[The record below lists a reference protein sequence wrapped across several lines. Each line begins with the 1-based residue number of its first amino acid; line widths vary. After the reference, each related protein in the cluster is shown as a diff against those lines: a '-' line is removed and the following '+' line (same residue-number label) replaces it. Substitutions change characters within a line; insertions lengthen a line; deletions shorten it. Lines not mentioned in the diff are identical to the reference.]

1 MNDPLAGLGVSMP
14 VLAAPMA
21 GGPGTPALVMAAAR
35 AGSMGFLAGGYL
47 GAEALAEQIEEVR
60 AAGVPFGVNLFAP
73 NPMPVDPDELRRYAR
88 EIAPDAER
96 LGVRLDGRPREDDDD
111 WQRKLQMLIDDPV
124 PVLSFTFAIPSRAEI
139 AALRVTGTLLVQT
152 VTSPG
157 EAQAA
162 AEAGFGALA
171 VQSSAAGGHWG
182 TLTPA
187 DPPPM
192 PALDELLGSI
202 AAKVRL
208 PLLAAGGIA
217 APADVAA
224 AIDAGASAAMVG
236 TSLLLADEAAT
247 APAHRAALTDL
258 ARRGTVQTR
267 AFTGRPARGI
277 RNGFID
283 RHEAQAPLGY
293 PAVHHLTSPLRR
305 AAAAAGDAER
315 LHLWAGTGFREARPG
330 PAAAILS
337 ALAGSL

>member
-1 MNDPLAGLGVSMP
+1 MSDLLAGLGVSMP

-21 GGPGTPALVMAAAR
+21 GGPGTPELVVAAAR

-47 GAEALAEQIEEVR
+47 RAEALAAQIAEVR
-60 AAGVPFGVNLFAP
+60 AAGVVFGVNLFAP
-73 NPMPVDPDELRRYAR
+73 NPLPVEPEELRRYAQK
-88 EIAPDAER
+88 IAPEAAS
-96 LGVRLDGRPREDDDD
+96 LGVELDERPREDDDD
-111 WQRKLQMLIDDPV
+111 WRHKLQLLIDDPV
-124 PVLSFTFAIPSRAEI
+124 SVLSFTFGIPSPAEI
-139 AALRVTGTLLVQT
+139 AALRSTGALLVQT

-162 AEAGFGALA
+162 AGAGFDALA

-187 DPPPM
+187 DPPPT
-192 PALDELLGSI
+192 PALDELLRSI
-202 AAKVRL
+202 AAKVGL
-208 PLLAAGGIA
+208 PLFAAGGIA

-224 AIDAGASAAMVG
+224 ALDAGASAVMAG
-236 TSLLLADEAAT
+236 TALLLADEAGT
-247 APAHRAALTDL
+247 TPAHRAALMDPSRTE
-258 ARRGTVQTR
+258 TVQTR
-267 AFTGRPARGI
+267 AFTGRLARGI

-315 LHLWAGTGFREARPG
+315 LHLWAGTGFREARPE
-330 PAAAILS
+330 PAAEILTV
-337 ALAGSL
+337 LASSF